1 MRTASCYHGDEMR
14 RAAWRWN
21 CRNLGCGAAVSGV
34 PGECQDF
41 ADDAPHA
48 PRPF

>member
-1 MRTASCYHGDEMR
+1 MRTAFVTMVMRCDVQPGDGTAGIWGVGLR
-14 RAAWRWN
+14 
-21 CRNLGCGAAVSGV
+21 VSGV